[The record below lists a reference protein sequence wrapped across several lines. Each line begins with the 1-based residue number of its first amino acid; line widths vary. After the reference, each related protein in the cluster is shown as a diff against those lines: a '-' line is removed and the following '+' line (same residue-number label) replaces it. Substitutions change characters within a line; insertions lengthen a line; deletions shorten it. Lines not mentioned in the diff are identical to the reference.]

1 MDIQKI
7 TKQGVH
13 VLAIQGHLD
22 TRTSDEF
29 QTALLDEIDNG
40 ARQLVIDC
48 TDLSYISSSG
58 LRALMVGVRRL
69 KPIGGR
75 LGLCTLR
82 PHLADSLQ
90 ISGILELFSVF
101 DTVDDAVKALS

>member
-1 MDIQKI
+1 MDIQKL

-13 VLAIQGHLD
+13 VLSVSGHLD

-29 QTALLDEIDNG
+29 QEILLEEIDGG
-40 ARQLVIDC
+40 ARQVVIDC
-48 TDLSYISSSG
+48 TDLTYISSSG

-90 ISGILELFSVF
+90 ISGILGLFSVF
-101 DTVDDAVKALS
+101 ETVDEAVQAFS